1 MSDADLLA
9 RCGQQLMDLRSVYAP
24 LNLAVSTEPELPSN
38 GLPIGDLSDYS
49 ALLDSLQE
57 LRYMILSCRNDQIP
71 INLLPVEILLLICKF
86 TLPPNPE
93 FIGSDNIRVFC
104 VMKLT
109 HVCKRWRLALIS
121 SPVLWTDFRVVR
133 AAPKFVAACLQRS
146 EMLPIH
152 VSFKWDSRD
161 PNYNSPSTS
170 VAEDDG
176 SVVDDGNSAVADEG
190 TDEISSNEPEDS
202 YDGISSHSTMSVYP
216 DHRDADYSWAAYIK
230 EAQGY
235 HHLMQHSHRIATLDI
250 TFSTLEGNQDEEE
263 DSLFAYGLLF
273 YPLPALQTL
282 KLRGTWG
289 SAGSI
294 EKVILDEHVT
304 AINSLFLEDII
315 PTRIMDLPL
324 NLTSLAL
331 RVKHGT
337 KIDTSSFLRF
347 LEKNRNLRSLTLH
360 NYCFL
365 PILDPVAPVTLS
377 SLRQLD
383 VLSNSAM
390 FLRHLVAPPLGPQSS
405 FRMER
410 IGSRLVFLG
419 ENSVLGTS
427 ASVSSLLPNVEP
439 VPDELVSL
447 ISEAFG
453 SGWEE
458 AARVTVVTPVEGWE
472 REFVDQLLN
481 RLAKLTDLSVECD
494 HGRVGPWFDSLV
506 ASKERCPKLRGIR
519 LLNIAPECCPTVIR
533 SVRKLVKLRME
544 DGIPLDAV
552 EETGRSLSTK
562 AIWDDLYDR
571 WRIGD
576 YLRTRETHGG

>member
-1 MSDADLLA
+1 MLPSTL
-9 RCGQQLMDLRSVYAP
+9 P
-24 LNLAVSTEPELPSN
+24 VSTEPELPSN

-49 ALLDSLQE
+49 VLLGSLQE
-57 LRYMILSCRNDQIP
+57 LRYTLLSRRNDQIP
-71 INLLPVEILLLICKF
+71 INHLPVEILLLICKL
-86 TLPPNPE
+86 TLPSNPE
-93 FIGSDNIRVFC
+93 FTNSDNIHVFC

-121 SPVLWTDFRVVR
+121 SPVLWTDFHVIR

-176 SVVDDGNSAVADEG
+176 SVVDGENSVVTDEG
-190 TDEISSNEPEDS
+190 IDEISSNEPEDS

-216 DHRDADYSWAAYIK
+216 DHRDADYSWTAYIK

-250 TFSTLEGNQDEEE
+250 TFSALGGDQDEEE
-263 DSLFAYGLLF
+263 DSLFACGLLV

-282 KLRGTWG
+282 KLRGLLG

-294 EKVILDEHVT
+294 PKAILDEHVT
-304 AINSLFLEDII
+304 AVNSLFLEDII
-315 PTRIMDLPL
+315 PTQIMDLSL

-331 RVKHGT
+331 RIKHGT

-365 PILDPVAPVTLS
+365 PILDPVAPVALS
-377 SLRQLD
+377 GLRQLD

-390 FLRHLVAPPLGPQSS
+390 FLRHLVAPSLGPQSS
-405 FRMER
+405 FRVER
-410 IGSRLVFLG
+410 IGPRLLLSG

-427 ASVSSLLPNVEP
+427 ASVSSLFPSVEP
-439 VPDELVSL
+439 VPDEFVSL

-458 AARVTVVTPVEGWE
+458 AARVTVVTPVGGWE
-472 REFVDQLLN
+472 RDFVDQLLN

-494 HGRVGPWFDSLV
+494 HGRVGPWFDSLA
-506 ASKERCPKLRGIR
+506 ASKERCPKLRGIH

-552 EETGRSLSTK
+552 EGIGRLLSAK

-576 YLRTRETHGG
+576 YLRTRETHDG